1 MTTYNIP
8 DPHEPIVHRFT
19 DRDGDLVRLPDVP
32 VFDFHDTDRCDLV
45 ELLDELTAVW
55 PEDGPP
61 CVRCEIA
68 ALRAEL
74 HERFGSAA

>member
-1 MTTYNIP
+1 VTP
-8 DPHEPIVHRFT
+8 E
-19 DRDGDLVRLPDVP
+19 P
-32 VFDFHDTDRCDLV
+32 VFDYHDKDRCALV

-55 PEDGPP
+55 PKAGSFNTQY
-61 CVRCEIA
+61 RIY

>member
-1 MTTYNIP
+1 MI
-8 DPHEPIVHRFT
+8 EPQ
-19 DRDGDLVRLPDVP
+19 PPNEP
-32 VFDFHDTDRCDLV
+32 VFDFHDTDCCDLV

-55 PEDGPP
+55 PKAGSFNTQY
-61 CVRCEIA
+61 RIY